1 MIDNSKIRVLEL
13 AGAWGLGGSEQA
25 IQLRCM
31 LLDKSR
37 YEMMA
42 VGIQSGGPRLDVL
55 KKIGIQTAVCNGSL
69 VELDSLVAKFKPH
82 IIAYGR
88 SSSFSKLAKEL
99 SPIIERRGT
108 PIVVETNVFGRPAL
122 EGLSR
127 QPDLIAHMSGASRL
141 KCARA
146 MGISSSEL
154 ASQGHSVVYL
164 PVPTRLYS
172 DARVELNRSKAR
184 EKLGLKD
191 SDFIACRVARPAIR
205 KWSARLE
212 VALPNLFRAIPN
224 LRFIFQAVPETKRR
238 ALEQKYGD
246 RVICREATSDIH
258 QLALT
263 YAASDIM
270 IHSSGIGESFGLCV
284 AEAMYF
290 GLPVIVDS
298 TPSLDNAQVELVAN
312 GSTGYVVK
320 SVEGFVSGAQKL
332 AENEQLRQEFGSQ
345 AKSTAEQY
353 FVDTEIARQWDAI
366 YSQLISTQ
374 ADESKSSVLPEPKSL
389 VVSEIE
395 YEERLQDILGPSPS
409 WVEEFS
415 IARVKALDTLLY
427 IGQVGPRKLFEILG
441 SRLKAGKIGRT

>member
-1 MIDNSKIRVLEL
+1 MIDNSKIKVLEL
-13 AGAWGLGGSEQA
+13 AGEWGLGGSEQA

-31 LLDKSR
+31 LLDKSK

-55 KKIGIQTAVCNGSL
+55 KKLGIQTAVCNGSL

-99 SPIIERRGT
+99 SPIAERRGT
-108 PIVVETNVFGRPAL
+108 PIIVETNVFGRPAL

-127 QPDLIAHMSGASRL
+127 QPDLVAHMSGASML

-146 MGISSSEL
+146 LRISSSEL
-154 ASQGHSVVYL
+154 ISQGHSVVYL
-164 PVPTRLYS
+164 PVPTRLYA
-172 DARVELNRSKAR
+172 DAEVEIDRSKAR
-184 EKLGLKD
+184 KELGLSG

-212 VALPNLFRAIPN
+212 VALPNLFKRIPN
-224 LRFIFQAVPETKRR
+224 LRFIFQAAPETKRR
-238 ALEQKYGD
+238 VLERKYGD

-298 TPSLDNAQVELVAN
+298 TPSLDNAQVELVDN

-320 SVEGFVSGAQKL
+320 SVAGFVSAAQKL
-332 AENEQLRQEFGSQ
+332 AKNEPLRQELGSQ
-345 AKSTAEQY
+345 AKSAAKQY
-353 FVDTEIARQWDAI
+353 FVDVEIARQWDEI
-366 YSQLISTQ
+366 YSQLVANHAAKGT
-374 ADESKSSVLPEPKSL
+374 KSAQIQPKSL
-389 VVSEIE
+389 VICEEE
-395 YEERLQDILGPSPS
+395 YEERLRNIWGPSPS
-409 WVEEFS
+409 WTEEL
-415 IARVKALDTLLY
+415 RVAGVKTLDTLAY